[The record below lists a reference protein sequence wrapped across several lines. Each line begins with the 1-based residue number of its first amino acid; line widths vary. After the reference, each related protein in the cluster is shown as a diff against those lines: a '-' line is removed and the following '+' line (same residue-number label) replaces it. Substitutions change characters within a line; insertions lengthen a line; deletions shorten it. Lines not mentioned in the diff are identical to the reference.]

1 MRGDMT
7 TPAVETHDLW
17 FAYDTEPVLES
28 VTMTLDQGKFLVVV
42 GPNGGGKTTL
52 IKCMLGLLAPTRGT
66 VLILGRDPVR
76 DTTPVGYVPQRIEAP
91 SGLPVSVLDVV
102 LMGLSRRGF
111 AAFSK
116 RREDKHLAL
125 RALERVQ
132 MDSLAD
138 RHFGSLSGGQ
148 KQRALVARALVAEPK
163 ILIFDEPTANID
175 PQGKLC
181 LYELLASLAGEIS
194 VVLVS
199 HDLVA
204 ASARVDA
211 VAAVNK
217 ELIMGAGQNVTKDML
232 TLLYGVHSHPCPMD
246 DYLRGIASSFG
257 DGQPLAQSH
266 NCARNGC
273 KCEGR

>member
-1 MRGDMT
+1 MT
-7 TPAVETHDLW
+7 TPAVEIRDLW
-17 FAYDTEPVLES
+17 FSYGSEPVLQGVS
-28 VTMTLDQGKFLVVV
+28 MTLEHGKFLVMV

-52 IKCMLGLLAPTRGT
+52 IKCMLGLLVPTRGT
-66 VLILGRDPVR
+66 VRILGRDPVR
-76 DTTPVGYVPQRIEAP
+76 DTVPVGYVPQRIEAP

-111 AAFSK
+111 TAFAK
-116 RREDKHLAL
+116 RREDRRKAL
-125 RALERVQ
+125 NALERVQ
-132 MDSLAD
+132 LSELAG
-138 RHFGSLSGGQ
+138 RSFESLSGGQ
-148 KQRALVARALVAEPK
+148 KQRALVARALVADPR

-211 VAAVNK
+211 LAAVNRK
-217 ELIMGAGQNVTKDML
+217 LILGSGRNVSEEML

-246 DYLRGIASSFG
+246 DYLKGIASSFG
-257 DGQPLAQSH
+257 EGLPTSRDTT
-266 NCARNGC
+266 CARNGC
-273 KCEGR
+273 KCEDR